1 MFARIKK
8 FPLVR
13 AFYKL
18 PGFVWFYH
26 FLWAWSSA
34 ALYGYPSRH
43 IFVIGVTGTKGKTT
57 VIELLS
63 AILEAAGKK
72 TAILSSLRMKIAEN
86 SEKNRSGNTMP
97 GRFYIQR
104 FLRRAIKAGCN
115 YALVEVTSQG
125 VALNR
130 HRFIN
135 WNMGVLT
142 NLHPEHI
149 ESHGSFE
156 KYRKAK
162 LRFLRY
168 VTARRGKIF
177 LNKEDE
183 SAKFFSD
190 RLIVFNPTLYSRKS
204 DEVLH
209 AMPSD
214 LQLRGAI
221 DEHAFVWS
229 DFNRDNAA
237 AAIAVALKLGIDIK
251 TIAQALQ
258 NFRGVPGRMEFIRRG
273 GITAVVDYAHTPQS
287 LEAVYKTLRAINSK
301 SETLNSKLI
310 CVLGSAGGGR
320 DKWKRPEMGKI
331 TAEYCDE
338 IILTS
343 EDPYDENPAEIAK
356 EIEAEFLD
364 VPNSKFQTPNS
375 YRTILDRREAINK
388 AVDLARGGDTVVIT
402 GIGSQEFMHFASG
415 KRIPWNERKI
425 VEDALARKR

>member
-149 ESHGSFE
+149 ESQHS
-156 KYRKAK
+156 
-162 LRFLRY
+162 
-168 VTARRGKIF
+168 
-177 LNKEDE
+177 
-183 SAKFFSD
+183 
-190 RLIVFNPTLYSRKS
+190 
-204 DEVLH
+204 
-209 AMPSD
+209 
-214 LQLRGAI
+214 
-221 DEHAFVWS
+221 
-229 DFNRDNAA
+229 
-237 AAIAVALKLGIDIK
+237 
-251 TIAQALQ
+251 
-258 NFRGVPGRMEFIRRG
+258 
-273 GITAVVDYAHTPQS
+273 
-287 LEAVYKTLRAINSK
+287 
-301 SETLNSKLI
+301 
-310 CVLGSAGGGR
+310 
-320 DKWKRPEMGKI
+320 
-331 TAEYCDE
+331 
-338 IILTS
+338 
-343 EDPYDENPAEIAK
+343 
-356 EIEAEFLD
+356 
-364 VPNSKFQTPNS
+364 
-375 YRTILDRREAINK
+375 
-388 AVDLARGGDTVVIT
+388 
-402 GIGSQEFMHFASG
+402 
-415 KRIPWNERKI
+415 
-425 VEDALARKR
+425 